1 MSRQLILS
9 AALMAVTLTAAYF
22 GLIGIAHLVY
32 VMGWHA

>member
-9 AALMAVTLTAAYF
+9 TARVAATLTAAYF